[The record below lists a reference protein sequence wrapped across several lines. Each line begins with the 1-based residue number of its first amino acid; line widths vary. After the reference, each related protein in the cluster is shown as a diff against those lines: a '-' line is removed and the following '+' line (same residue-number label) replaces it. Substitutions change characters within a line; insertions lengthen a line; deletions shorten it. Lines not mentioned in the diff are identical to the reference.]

1 MKNVIINLSF
11 KNETEGFFFASYH
24 MLSDVIIYFLPF
36 FSPSF
41 FLSFFLSFFFFFF
54 FSSLFLLLYLFF
66 FFFSFF
72 SEPSYIS
79 EWHGAQLSHLPPGD
93 SLWLTVTYCDC
104 CCCCSCYLTVIVTV
118 IARVIVI
125 IMATILVG
133 VLIFSLVTILHHY
146 IFYIFFQLFAA
157 PDDIKNSLHLTDL
170 NCSHFRYTGMGDL
183 KTTSIEGVSDG
194 VRFSQTMQVLE
205 LLGVGAEIQKDLQ
218 RILAGILYLGQVR

>member
-1 MKNVIINLSF
+1 
-11 KNETEGFFFASYH
+11 
-24 MLSDVIIYFLPF
+24 
-36 FSPSF
+36 
-41 FLSFFLSFFFFFF
+41 
-54 FSSLFLLLYLFF
+54 
-66 FFFSFF
+66 
-72 SEPSYIS
+72 
-79 EWHGAQLSHLPPGD
+79 
-93 SLWLTVTYCDC
+93 
-104 CCCCSCYLTVIVTV
+104 
-118 IARVIVI
+118 
-125 IMATILVG
+125 MATILVG

-194 VRFSQTMQVLE
+194 VRFSQTIQVLE